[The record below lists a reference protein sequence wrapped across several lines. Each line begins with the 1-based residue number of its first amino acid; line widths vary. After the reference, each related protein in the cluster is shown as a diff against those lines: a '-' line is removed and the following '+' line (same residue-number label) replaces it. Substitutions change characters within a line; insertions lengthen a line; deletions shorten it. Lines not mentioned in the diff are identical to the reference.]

1 MSGADNNEL
10 GAAPALLDVAGLS
23 VVYPGKRSFLTR
35 SPDVRAVDDVTFSI
49 APGET
54 LGLVGE
60 SGSGKSTVGRAI
72 LRFLQPAD
80 GDICFDGTS
89 IATFGSTTPNSYR
102 RAVQVVFQ
110 DPYASLNPRRSVGA
124 AIGDPLTRHRGMNG
138 TDRDAE
144 VAVLLDRV
152 GLAGRFAHRFPV
164 ELSGGQRQRV
174 AIARALAMQP
184 RLIVCD
190 EAVSALDVSTQSQVI
205 NLLEDLQEQ
214 FGMSYLF
221 IAHDLAVVKHIS
233 HRIAVMY
240 RGKIVE
246 SGESARVYHEP
257 AHPYTQMLIEAVPE
271 PHPRRQKQRR
281 QARRER
287 SAAGGLEAAR
297 SVAAATG
304 TGCVFAPRCAYAM
317 EVCITDTPPVTPMP
331 EGGAVACHLQT
342 TGPKLDGKPLA
353 AIVGNAVS

>member
-1 MSGADNNEL
+1 MSDPEGDEL
-10 GAAPALLDVAGLS
+10 NASPALLDVRDLR

-35 SPDVRAVDDVTFSI
+35 SPDVRAVDDVSFSI
-49 APGET
+49 ASGET

-72 LRFLQPAD
+72 LRFLQPA
-80 GDICFDGTS
+80 GGEIWFDGTS
-89 IATFGSTTPNSYR
+89 LATFGSSTPDSYR
-102 RAVQVVFQ
+102 RGVQVVFQ

-124 AIGDPLTRHRGMNG
+124 TIGDPLTRHRGMNG
-138 TDRDAE
+138 ADRDAE
-144 VAVLLDRV
+144 VSVLLDRV

-246 SGESARVYHEP
+246 SGESGRVYHEP
-257 AHPYTQMLIEAVPE
+257 AHPYTQMLIDAVPE

-281 QARRER
+281 QARRAHGA
-287 SAAGGLEAAR
+287 AAGPEAAR
-297 SVAAATG
+297 SAATATG

-317 EVCITDTPPVTPMP
+317 EVCVTETPPVTPMP
-331 EGGAVACHLQT
+331 DGGAVACHLQT
-342 TGPKLDGKPLA
+342 SGPRLGGKPLA